1 MLLAAE
7 VVIEHALVGLGPARD
22 LVDACAEQPS
32 TRELFGCRHQD
43 AAACTFRISFDF
55 WLIHGGV
62 LLCEPRDP
70 DPDRHPHRLGAGCP
84 GTSAPHAAALLLS
97 PCKKAVRLCAQTAS
111 SAMRE
116 IGDNQG
122 LANLSGRARR
132 GREPFGAAAPV
143 VTVTDSKTLAD
154 RIEDLLPQTQCT
166 KCGYNGCRPYAEAIA
181 AGDANYNQCPPG
193 GAEGI
198 ARLARLLGKPVIPL
212 NPVNGAEHPRAVAF
226 IDESLCIGC
235 TLCMQ
240 ACPVDAII
248 GAPKQMHTIVE
259 SLCTGCDLCVPP
271 CPVDCIAMVPV
282 TDGSAPAGRVVARNR
297 RRRAASATTAG
308 SRASVAKREPPRRA
322 AARAAAAPAPARPR
336 LRAAAEQPAHGRG
349 TSRRRRREKAARSSP
364 PALERARKKKE
375 ELSGQGAGPKNTEGV
390 SAAVQA
396 QIDAAEAR
404 RKRLAEQQAQRDA
417 EAAGDTR
424 DDPNHDDRNG
434 PSAPPDKN
442 RP

>member
-1 MLLAAE
+1 
-7 VVIEHALVGLGPARD
+7 
-22 LVDACAEQPS
+22 
-32 TRELFGCRHQD
+32 
-43 AAACTFRISFDF
+43 
-55 WLIHGGV
+55 
-62 LLCEPRDP
+62 
-70 DPDRHPHRLGAGCP
+70 
-84 GTSAPHAAALLLS
+84 
-97 PCKKAVRLCAQTAS
+97 
-111 SAMRE
+111 MRE
-116 IGDNQG
+116 IGDNRA

-198 ARLARLLGKPVIPL
+198 ARLSSLLGKPVIPL
-212 NPVNGAEHPRAVAF
+212 NPVNGSEHPRAVAF

-240 ACPVDAII
+240 ACPVDAIV
-248 GAPKQMHTIVE
+248 GAPKQMHTIIE

-271 CPVDCIAMVPV
+271 CPVDCIAMLPV
-282 TDGSAPAGRVVARNR
+282 TGDRTGWDAWSQEQADAARAHHDLRLARQR
-297 RRRAASATTAG
+297 REREAAEARAAARRAASA
-308 SRASVAKREPPRRA
+308 AKP
-322 AARAAAAPAPARPR
+322 AAAPAEPPSGTP
-336 LRAAAEQPAHGRG
+336 AAAPAADDAEAKKRAII
-349 TSRRRRREKAARSSP
+349 AA
-364 PALERARKKKE
+364 ALERARKKKE

-404 RKRLAEQQAQRDA
+404 RQRLAEQQAQRDA
-417 EAAGDTR
+417 EAAAASGD
-424 DDPNHDDRNG
+424 DENDAGNDGPGG
-434 PSAPPDKN
+434 PSAPDQNAP
-442 RP
+442 